1 MGVLVL
7 GGTGFIG
14 GPLVARLLA
23 NSVETAVAHRGARHV
38 AVGARSVVLDRGDP
52 AAVLAAVAHRG
63 ARHVAVGARSVV
75 LDRGDP
81 AAVLAAVGE
90 TGATTVVDLLAYT
103 QADTLPLLDALSG
116 RIERYVMASS
126 IDVYANY
133 EGLHRKG
140 RPTPVWDRLTEEAAL
155 RTSRHP
161 YRLTRPRSS
170 GDPQAWMDDYDKIP
184 LEEAARARLG
194 EAATI
199 LRLPM
204 VFGPGDRQRR
214 FSWAIRPMVEGRA
227 RFNIPQPWAAW
238 RATFGYVDDVA
249 AGIALAAVHPRAG
262 GETFNLG
269 RDLRRTSGLARRR
282 RTGAPRRGARRP
294 GQGRGGAGPGLF
306 AVHRQRQ
313 NPAAAG
319 LCGGHRPRRGAGP
332 DGGRRDG
339 ALVAEI

>member
-23 NSVETAVAHRGARHV
+23 NGVETAVAHGGARPV
-38 AVGARSVVLDRGDP
+38 AA
-52 AAVLAAVAHRG
+52 
-63 ARHVAVGARSVV
+63 GARSVV

-90 TGATTVVDLLAYT
+90 TGATTVIDLLAYT
-103 QADTLPLLDALSG
+103 QADTLPLLDALSD

-140 RPTPVWDRLTEEAAL
+140 RPVPVWDRLTEDAAL

-161 YRLTRPRSS
+161 YRLARPRRPS
-170 GDPQAWMDDYDKIP
+170 DPRAWMDDYDKIP
-184 LEEAARARLG
+184 LEAAARAAGGL
-194 EAATI
+194 EATI

-214 FSWAIRPMVEGRA
+214 FSWAIRPMVQGRA
-227 RFNIPQPWAAW
+227 RFNIPHPWAAW

-249 AGIALAAVHPRAG
+249 AGVALAAVHPRAG

-269 RDLRRTSGLARRR
+269 RSNTPTNLAWAATFAEHLGWPGDVELVHPDVARGALAKAVAGLDLNYPLFIDNAKIRRRLGYAEVTDLDEALAR
-282 RTGAPRRGARRP
+282 TVADEM
-294 GQGRGGAGPGLF
+294 GR
-306 AVHRQRQ
+306 
-313 NPAAAG
+313 
-319 LCGGHRPRRGAGP
+319 
-332 DGGRRDG
+332 
-339 ALVAEI
+339 